1 MPMPPTPGAPPPPD
15 GVPPPPDGVPT
26 EGTLGVGVL
35 GTDTVGVEGTLGAVT
50 LGTAGTSGTVT
61 LGTAGISGTE
71 TPGTEGTLGDVI
83 VGKVS
88 GTVPGGSTGLITGA
102 KASWINPIGGLRTLG
117 WLGTL
122 GTLTML
128 VVPVGAG
135 GATLT
140 VLVPTG
146 LTAALSRRS

>member
-1 MPMPPTPGAPPPPD
+1 MPMPPTPGAPPPPPD
-15 GVPPPPDGVPT
+15 GVPPPTDGAPPT

-35 GTDTVGVEGTLGAVT
+35 GTDTLGVEGTLGAVT

-61 LGTAGISGTE
+61 LGT
-71 TPGTEGTLGDVI
+71 EGTLGDVI
-83 VGKVS
+83 VGRVS
-88 GTVPGGSTGLITGA
+88 GTVPGGRTWLIAGA
-102 KASWINPIGGLRTLG
+102 KVSWINPVGGLRTLG
-117 WLGTL
+117 WLGIL

-128 VVPVGAG
+128 GVLVGAG